1 MKDLKFNQ
9 NYTLPVKSYSYTIEA
24 FNSAAM
30 NDSEDDDD
38 DDTCEEDNIYNSYY
52 RGGIPAKFTEKK
64 NKNKDEKKADNSFLI
79 FVDVGDNVAIK
90 IVSLAIG
97 SYNVTVTKKNQ
108 WSNRS
113 ATYNCYIAKENL
125 NKLDLVSST

>member
-30 NDSEDDDD
+30 NNSEDDEE
-38 DDTCEEDNIYNSYY
+38 DTCEEDNVYNSYY
-52 RGGIPAKFTEKK
+52 KGGIPAKFTEKK
-64 NKNKDEKKADNSFLI
+64 NKNKDEKKTDNSFLI
-79 FVDVGDNVAIK
+79 FIDVGDSITIK

-108 WSNRS
+108 RSNQS
-113 ATYNCYIAKENL
+113 TTYNCYIAKENL
-125 NKLDLVSST
+125 NKLGLVSST

>member
-30 NDSEDDDD
+30 NDSEDDEE
-38 DDTCEEDNIYNSYY
+38 DTCEEDSVYNSYY
-52 RGGIPAKFTEKK
+52 KGGIPTKFTEKK
-64 NKNKDEKKADNSFLI
+64 SKNKDEKKIDNSFLI
-79 FVDVGDNVAIK
+79 FVDVGDSITIK

-108 WSNRS
+108 RSNQP
-113 ATYNCYIAKENL
+113 ATYNCYIAKENF
-125 NKLDLVSST
+125 NKLGLVSST